1 MGDNWIEGIVYE
13 KVERGGMRK
22 KRDEELLASYRDITF
37 GITVIA
43 RVSSVRNLTASYQ
56 VKAPF
61 KFFCTMSLTWS
72 SRYSKK
78 INIWAKDDVIDI
90 SSLATF
96 ALHACKRHY

>member
-13 KVERGGMRK
+13 NVERGGMRK

-61 KFFCTMSLTWS
+61 KFFLYYVTDVVLTIQH
-72 SRYSKK
+72 KK
-78 INIWAKDDVIDI
+78 LI
-90 SSLATF
+90 SGPKVTLST
-96 ALHACKRHY
+96 YPV